1 MDNEQ
6 GVNYDSKFKM
16 HFPEGTTHMTDFP
29 EELLTVVNQHWADF
43 DPQHPLIR
51 HVFGIAF
58 LLLTFVNFFANFL
71 IIFVYINV
79 DELRTP
85 VSSLAILMMHFALST
100 LKKIIV
106 SFRQIC

>member
-1 MDNEQ
+1 MDNGQQ
-6 GVNYDSKFKM
+6 GVNYDSNFKL

-51 HVFGIAF
+51 HVFGISF

-71 IIFVYINV
+71 T
-79 DELRTP
+79 LRRRGTALG
-85 VSSLAILMMHFALST
+85 SFWTYWSLDFCRL
-100 LKKIIV
+100 
-106 SFRQIC
+106 